1 MNYLVDVSYDGSGY
15 FGWAKQPNKATIQ
28 GTIESALK
36 AIYKNEIKIIGS
48 GRTDAGVH
56 ALHQHF
62 NFKENIANIPCEKLK
77 AADVVIDRFVARE
90 QEILQ
95 APKSVLDSITRIFW

>member
-1 MNYLVDVSYDGSGY
+1 MFVRPIDNIVTS
-15 FGWAKQPNKATIQ
+15 KAA
-28 GTIESALK
+28 ES
-36 AIYKNEIKIIGS
+36 IKNVKFISAYE
-48 GRTDAGVH
+48 
-56 ALHQHF
+56 L
-62 NFKENIANIPCEKLK
+62 IPCEKLK